1 MEEKKLVVVSIL
13 GYSLASAFI
22 IFAKNYW
29 ELLTIRALYGI
40 FAGLYYGPATAL
52 ISDIYEEKKGSA
64 LGVFMVGPPIGSGIA
79 PLIVVPIAL
88 TLEWRHSFLVLSI
101 MSAIIGIALLI
112 SIKGEVHEI
121 KHARLKIPKHV
132 IGLSIMNFIGLD
144 AFFWHADFSSGL
156 LCK

>member
-1 MEEKKLVVVSIL
+1 LEEKKLVVVSIL
-13 GYSLASAFI
+13 GYSLAI
-22 IFAKNYW
+22 PIFAKNYW

-101 MSAIIGIALLI
+101 MSAIIGIL
-112 SIKGEVHEI
+112 
-121 KHARLKIPKHV
+121 RY
-132 IGLSIMNFIGLD
+132 
-144 AFFWHADFSSGL
+144 
-156 LCK
+156 